1 MSTRAKAA
9 TCLLA
14 ILLLSGCGES
24 TAPATNQPAGNAPV
38 ASVQAPADAA
48 ALRARAQEA
57 MHAQRLFAP
66 ARDNALEYYL
76 ALRERATDDASA
88 QAALVDLQPPLV
100 IAVEQAMAN
109 AQYAEAR
116 RLLDLLARA
125 DAQAPALPRLRDG
138 LAAAEAAARERALAV
153 DAEARKAAEDAE
165 AKLRQAARASAEQ
178 LAAARAPEAR
188 PATHSPAPVVPAPP
202 REAPAAAPARVVA
215 AAPPSQQADAQKQTP
230 APSPPPAPV
239 AAREGMPKL
248 LRDVAP
254 RYPEGS
260 GSRSRQS
267 GQVQLAFTIGAD
279 GEVQSPRVV
288 SSDLP
293 NAFERAALAAAAR
306 WKFEATGGS
315 HPGLRTVRF
324 DPPGG

>member
-1 MSTRAKAA
+1 MRCTHTRFAI
-9 TCLLA
+9 A
-14 ILLLSGCGES
+14 ILCALVCS
-24 TAPATNQPAGNAPV
+24 AAAQPAI
-38 ASVQAPADAA
+38 
-48 ALRARAQEA
+48 
-57 MHAQRLFAP
+57 H
-66 ARDNALEYYL
+66 
-76 ALRERATDDASA
+76 
-88 QAALVDLQPPLV
+88 
-100 IAVEQAMAN
+100 
-109 AQYAEAR
+109 
-116 RLLDLLARA
+116 
-125 DAQAPALPRLRDG
+125 
-138 LAAAEAAARERALAV
+138 
-153 DAEARKAAEDAE
+153 
-165 AKLRQAARASAEQ
+165 
-178 LAAARAPEAR
+178 
-188 PATHSPAPVVPAPP
+188 
-202 REAPAAAPARVVA
+202 EAPAAAPARVVA

-230 APSPPPAPV
+230 APSPPPPPAPV

-306 WKFEATGGS
+306 WKFEATGNS
-315 HPGLRTVRF
+315 HPGMRTVRF